1 MAKTS
6 SMEKNKRRRKLTAQY
21 AAKRKR
27 LKALACD
34 LKKPAEERFAA
45 RLKLAEMPRNSSAVR
60 IRNRCELTGR
70 ARGYYRK
77 LRLCRNQLRELAS
90 QGRIPG
96 MVKSSW

>member
-6 SMEKNKRRRKLTAQY
+6 SVEKNNRRRKLAAQY

-27 LKALACD
+27 LKALAND
-34 LKKPAEERFAA
+34 LKRPAEERFAA
-45 RLKLAEMPRNSSAVR
+45 RLKLAELPRNSSPNRV
-60 IRNRCELTGR
+60 RNRCEVTGR

-77 LRLCRNQLRELAS
+77 LKMCRNQLRELAS
-90 QGRIPG
+90 QGLIPG

>member
-6 SMEKNKRRRKLTAQY
+6 SVEKNNRRRRMVAQQ

-27 LKALACD
+27 LKDIAND
-34 LKKPAEERFAA
+34 LKRPGEERFAA
-45 RLKLAEMPRNSSAVR
+45 RVKLAEMPRNGSKVR

-70 ARGYYRK
+70 PRGTYRK
-77 LRLCRNQLRELAS
+77 LRLCRNQLRELSS
-90 QGRIPG
+90 QGLIPG

>member
-6 SMEKNKRRRKLTAQY
+6 SVEKNNRRRKLAAQY

-27 LKALACD
+27 LKEIAKD
-34 LKKPAEERFAA
+34 QKRPAEERFAA
-45 RLKLAEMPRNSSAVR
+45 HLKLAEMPRNSSATR
-60 IRNRCELTGR
+60 IRNRCEVTGR

-77 LRLCRNQLRELAS
+77 LKLGRNQLRELAS
-90 QGRIPG
+90 QGLIPG